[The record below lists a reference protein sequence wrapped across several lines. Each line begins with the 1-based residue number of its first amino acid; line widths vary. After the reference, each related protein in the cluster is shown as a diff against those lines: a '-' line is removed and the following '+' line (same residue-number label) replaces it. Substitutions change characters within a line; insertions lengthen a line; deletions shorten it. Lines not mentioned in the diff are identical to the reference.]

1 MCPAVPIWV
10 DTRTGNPDPFVTRV
24 GIAPQVD
31 FTSWQAARLSLAQ
44 INNSSLGGE
53 SGDADH
59 DGEDNFSEFRSR
71 TDPNNPSSVVHSAR
85 ELNFSTRLR
94 VQTGNNVL
102 IGGFIITGTTTKS
115 VILRA
120 IGPSLSAQGISGAL
134 QDPTR
139 ELRRP
144 TIANRPSLQHCRKR
158 ITRRSSTEKTTR
170 AASPWLKF
178 TTCPNEI
185 RN

>member
-120 IGPSLSAQGISGAL
+120 ISPSLSAQGISGAL
-134 QDPTR
+134 QDPTLELHDHTGAIIASNNNWKDTQMSQIEATGVAPTDDR
-139 ELRRP
+139 ESAIL
-144 TIANRPSLQHCRKR
+144 
-158 ITRRSSTEKTTR
+158 TTL
-170 AASPWLKF
+170 P
-178 TTCPNEI
+178 
-185 RN
+185 